1 MNQSPSPKEIAGV
14 VLVGTHPW
22 ASSAFDRL
30 LPRTLLPI
38 AHRPLLSYAL
48 FWLHG
53 GGISDVTVCANRET
67 QALESRLVR
76 HVPEGMAAIYRED
89 TMPRGAA
96 GAFRDAAVA
105 SSAKTFVVADGSA
118 IPNVNIGDLLAAH
131 AAGAAA
137 VTVLVHA
144 EPSRHGNP
152 GLQVPSGIYVFDR
165 SALDFIPANGFFDI
179 KENLIPA
186 LYRAGQ
192 RVIVHET
199 TTASP
204 RVLDASSYLAVN
216 EHMVEHLVNNGEGLD
231 GYVRSGQ
238 SLIHREAIVA
248 EDAVLVGPLLV
259 GPGALIMSRAV
270 IVGPTSIGRDARIG
284 SGVLVSRSAI
294 WRRCSIGDHSVADRC
309 ILSDDTV
316 VDAGTH
322 SFRSVLVG
330 NMRAEPEAIVEGAAE
345 QSETTS
351 QEFMRRLG
359 RLWSSAT
366 WLRSPAAQ

>member
-1 MNQSPSPKEIAGV
+1 MNHRQTPNEIAGV

-22 ASSAFDRL
+22 AASSFDRL
-30 LPRTLLPI
+30 LPRTLLPV

-53 GGISDVTVCANRET
+53 AGISDVSVCANRET
-67 QALESRLVR
+67 QALESRLLR
-76 HVPEGMAAIYRED
+76 HVPVGMTAVYRED
-89 TMPRGAA
+89 LMPRGAA
-96 GAFRDAAVA
+96 GAFRDAAV
-105 SSAKTFVVADGSA
+105 SSRANTFVVTDGSA
-118 IPNVNIGDLLAAH
+118 IPNVNITELLAAH
-131 AAGAAA
+131 QAGAAT
-137 VTVLVHA
+137 VTVVVHS

-165 SALDFIPANGFFDI
+165 SALDAIPAKGFFDI

-186 LYRAGQ
+186 RYRSGQ
-192 RVIVHET
+192 RVIVHEAA
-199 TTASP
+199 TASP

-216 EHMVEHLVNNGEGLD
+216 EWMVEQLVNSDEELD

-238 SLIHREAIVA
+238 GLIHREAVVA
-248 EDAVLVGPLLV
+248 DDVVLVGPHLV
-259 GPGALIMSRAV
+259 GPGARIMSSAV
-270 IVGPTSIGRDARIG
+270 IVGPTSIGRDAMIG
-284 SGVLVSRSAI
+284 AGVLVSRSAI
-294 WRRCSIGDHSVADRC
+294 WRRCSIGDHAVADRC

-322 SFRSVLVG
+322 AFRSVLVG
-330 NMRAEPEAIVEGAAE
+330 TMRAETEAIVEGAAE
-345 QSETTS
+345 PSEKTS
-351 QEFMRRLG
+351 QEFIRRLG